1 MRGTLREVEEH
12 LKQVRF
18 IPAHAG
24 NTNSASDL
32 VRDSSVHPRACG
44 EHTGSR
50 VKRSTGCGSSPR
62 MRGTRCRRRSAEDPG
77 RFIPAHAGNTL
88 AIGKACAITPVH
100 PRACGEHSATNS
112 PALPKRGSSPRM
124 RGTLKHFLRNRAFE
138 RFIPAH
144 AGNTGV
150 KQSGRS
156 HSSVH
161 PRACG
166 EHSAPTVSAKGASGS
181 SPRMRGT
188 QILLIYRELEER
200 FIPAHAGNT
209 QPRQFPRRGRP
220 VHPRAC
226 GEHKSSSSTANSKS
240 GSSPRMRGTLSPDSF
255 REGGVRFIPAHAGN
269 TFRRNVVNS
278 CHPVHPRACGEHP
291 PDRVGNYTQIGSSP
305 RMRGT
310 HPQRDGKHQLRRFIP
325 AHAGNTIPPKSCVN
339 GLAVHPRACGEHLR
353 AITIGS

>member
-188 QILLIYRELEER
+188 RSAAMSSIAVIR

-209 QPRQFPRRGRP
+209 RRIGSATTPRS

-226 GEHKSSSSTANSKS
+226 GEHTHSATASTSSD
-240 GSSPRMRGTLSPDSF
+240 GSSPRMRGT
-255 REGGVRFIPAHAGN
+255 RYRQKVA
-269 TFRRNVVNS
+269 
-278 CHPVHPRACGEHP
+278 
-291 PDRVGNYTQIGSSP
+291 
-305 RMRGT
+305 
-310 HPQRDGKHQLRRFIP
+310 
-325 AHAGNTIPPKSCVN
+325 
-339 GLAVHPRACGEHLR
+339 
-353 AITIGS
+353 